1 MKKVFLA
8 IGCLISCCSVYGQLV
23 VQKNGNVLV
32 GATPNVT
39 ALSKLTVGA
48 LSESNYYAYF
58 SPINANGIMVRNA
71 DGKTGLTIDNSAQK
85 LKGYTGLYISPGG
98 ASSNYIPTCGML
110 CYSGISNE
118 YNYGVVGA
126 VFSSVPSNPK
136 ASAGIYGSSTTSRSF
151 AYPGIYAG
159 YFNGD
164 VRVTGSL
171 YGTLLTPSASSVVSS
186 KLSTVSYISIPVS
199 EENVSG
205 KLQQVSLLRILDN
218 EKDLQNKKTLSI
230 SSELFND
237 SAYRKQLFEDL
248 RDGYDCPAVQTQKA
262 AVRYGLAA
270 DQLREIYPE
279 LVYEDAEGNLS
290 INYIEMIPLLVESIK
305 ELTSKVVYL
314 EKSAARVNLAK
325 SRDTVTGISDM
336 SDTDLLSLSQN
347 RPNPFGDKT
356 YISINVPNTVKAAS
370 LFIYDMNGKQIKQ
383 ISITDRGNV
392 SVHIT
397 AEEFDS
403 GMYLYSL
410 IADGK
415 IVDTKRMVVTK

>member
-8 IGCLISCCSVYGQLV
+8 IGCLICGCSVYGQLV

-39 ALSKLTVGA
+39 ALSKLSVG
-48 LSESNYYAYF
+48 SSGDSRYYAYL
-58 SPINANGIMVRNA
+58 SPVKAHGIMVKNT
-71 DGKTGLTIDNSAQK
+71 DGKTGLTIENYPVKS
-85 LKGYTGLYISPGG
+85 LGYTGIYVAPGG
-98 ASSNYIPTCGML
+98 DSNNNKSTYGIIS
-110 CYSGISNE
+110 YSGLSNE
-118 YNYGVVGA
+118 YNYGVIGCIFNLA
-126 VFSSVPSNPK
+126 PSNPK

-171 YGTLLTPSASSVVSS
+171 YGTLLTPSASSVASS
-186 KLSTVSYISIPVS
+186 KLNTVSYASIPVS

-205 KLQQVSLLRILDN
+205 KLQQVSLLRIIDN

-230 SSELFND
+230 SPELFND
-237 SAYRKQLFEDL
+237 SAYRKQLLEDL

-262 AVRYGLAA
+262 DVRYGLAA

-314 EKSAARVNLAK
+314 EKSAAGVNLAK
-325 SRDTVTGISDM
+325 SRDAVTGISDM
-336 SDTDLLSLSQN
+336 SGTDLLSLSQN

-370 LFIYDMNGKQIKQ
+370 LFVYDMNGKQIKQ

-415 IVDTKRMVVTK
+415 IVDTKRMVITK